1 MYHPE
6 SGRDV
11 AVGHSS
17 DDVQFRGIPL
27 VSSTYAQ
34 RGCGFETAKMIECV
48 ELGNETRG
56 ELGASLHRN
65 HSGNP
70 SRLAEG
76 LLAFED

>member
-1 MYHPE
+1 
-6 SGRDV
+6 
-11 AVGHSS
+11 
-17 DDVQFRGIPL
+17 
-27 VSSTYAQ
+27 
-34 RGCGFETAKMIECV
+34 MIECV

-56 ELGASLHRN
+56 GLGASLHRN